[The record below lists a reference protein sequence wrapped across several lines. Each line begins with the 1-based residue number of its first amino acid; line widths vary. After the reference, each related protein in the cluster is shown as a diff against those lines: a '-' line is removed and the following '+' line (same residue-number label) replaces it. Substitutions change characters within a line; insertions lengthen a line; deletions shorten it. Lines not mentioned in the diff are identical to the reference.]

1 MRLANA
7 AAGVVV
13 MEHGATVCTLSK
25 LRSAL
30 PNAPQPTLSTALV
43 GG

>member
-13 MEHGATVCTLSK
+13 MEYGAAVCPLSK

-30 PNAPQPTLSTALV
+30 PHSPQPATAAAAV
-43 GG
+43 